1 MAECVERLESALFDI
16 QRELEL
22 TKEQVK
28 NLKSERQI
36 LVEEVEQLKINFDFL
51 KEHNNTLEQYT
62 RTNNIRIFGVKDTFK
77 HESAEE
83 TEQIVIKLIKKHLNI
98 NIEEKD
104 IDSVHRLGIFKNGSD
119 RAIIVRF
126 LSRKTATKILANRRR
141 LKGTGV
147 ALAEDLTRTNL
158 DRLYKVKAL
167 EGVKSAWSK
176 KGTIYA
182 CGQNGKILKFEPKCS
197 LGVFNDLLKTT
208 SKPFKQ
214 VHRPPQST
222 RTQGQERQLQKA
234 TIDSRMSQASVVRKS
249 NSDGDLSAIF
259 PTRGTHLTMN
269 DQHTSP
275 GPRQSTPHSEIIS
288 NGTKS
293 ITCTSVQNKLLD
305 IANGEKED

>member
-1 MAECVERLESALFDI
+1 MGGKVKTFHANLLKGYIARDQDIHQAAVDEGPPTSSSAISAASLTVIEDIEGEPCNDSDCETLPELGGWGSNETVNDLQYGDQLTLYQRRQLEEIASLYY
-16 QRELEL
+16 
-22 TKEQVK
+22 
-28 NLKSERQI
+28 S
-36 LVEEVEQLKINFDFL
+36 
-51 KEHNNTLEQYT
+51 
-62 RTNNIRIFGVKDTFK
+62 IF
-77 HESAEE
+77 
-83 TEQIVIKLIKKHLNI
+83 
-98 NIEEKD
+98 
-104 IDSVHRLGIFKNGSD
+104 SD
-119 RAIIVRF
+119 RP
-126 LSRKTATKILANRRR
+126 ATKILANRRT

-147 ALAEDLTRTNL
+147 ALAEDLTKTNL
-158 DRLYKVKAL
+158 DRLHKVKAL

-176 KGTIYA
+176 KGTICA
-182 CGQNGKILKFEPKCS
+182 CGHNGKILKFEPKCS

-208 SKPFKQ
+208 TKPFKR

-222 RTQGQERQLQKA
+222 RMQGQERQLQKA
-234 TIDSRMSQASVVRKS
+234 TIDSLMSQASVVRKS

-269 DQHTSP
+269 DQQTSP